1 MFCAHVECVTEDLKM
16 QEETHGQKEK
26 GDLIERQAGQRPLVH
41 VGILTF
47 IFKKN

>member
-1 MFCAHVECVTEDLKM
+1 MFCAHVECVTGDLKV
-16 QEETHGQKEK
+16 QEETDGQREK
-26 GDLIERQAGQRPLVH
+26 GDLIERQAGQCQLVH